1 MSNESKTDEVHA
13 QRAVAAN
20 DLSDAIEESVE
31 KLPGEEVRS
40 VWLYENYYRCNWW
53 VREGL
58 PGPAYLNVGK
68 IIRSKFLRATMSGEK
83 LIIEDLS
90 GQAKRS

>member
-1 MSNESKTDEVHA
+1 MNKENKADKADDV
-13 QRAVAAN
+13 VVNPAAAPQ
-20 DLSDAIEESVE
+20 DLSAAITGSVE
-31 KLPGEEVRS
+31 KLPGEEVKS

-58 PGPAYLNVGK
+58 PGPAYLNIGK
-68 IIRSKFLRATMSGEK
+68 ISRSKFLRATMKGDK

-90 GQAKRS
+90 IRA

>member
-1 MSNESKTDEVHA
+1 
-13 QRAVAAN
+13 
-20 DLSDAIEESVE
+20 LSEAITGSIE
-31 KLPGEEVRS
+31 KLPGEEVKS

-58 PGPAYLNVGK
+58 PIGGPAYLNIGK
-68 IIRSKFLRATMSGEK
+68 ISRSKFLRATMKGDK

-90 GQAKRS
+90 IRS